1 MTTEEIIALKD
12 ELVERDN
19 GRHKKYDMI
28 MAAVGGDYESR
39 RMEGFWQTWQE
50 ITGRTVPEDRETVE
64 FKLNLLPS
72 LISAKRAF
80 IGTIPSL
87 QCPPGT
93 PAEPDNDAPKKLAE
107 KLERVYQGFWT
118 YSHIGKRMNQIGYWN
133 PTLGTSVGV
142 VWPDVDNKRPTMQ
155 IRSPYGFYPV
165 LGDVDGQ
172 TIVKAVFNTKYKVHQ
187 ARAMFPSIASKLTE
201 ETEVDVTQYFDAE
214 RIVTIVADAYR
225 VKDIENKWGFVSMV
239 IIPNEAFGE
248 GPWGDSDIEWAIPV
262 QEEYCYRE
270 SLKSAIIEQLIMQPL
285 AIEGGE
291 NLPEEIPMGPRDAI
305 PVQIGG
311 RVYRVPPVAVPDTFL
326 YSQDTVLKLLDR
338 TATVPEVMRSQFEG
352 SVLTG
357 RGVSTLMG
365 PTQMAF
371 NVKGNEIYPAIGTM
385 NKMAMRMWHAMWPRV
400 KHTVYSLDKGHSTVV
415 ETFKTGE
422 FDGWYE
428 NIVYVDASSYF
439 DAQSR
444 FVMVLQAVQNR
455 LMSRQTAMQ
464 FVPGVT
470 DAPGE
475 AALIESEFAKDMQ
488 LQQAAQAFSEANVQ
502 PNMAAQGATNANL
515 QKGYIGETPPPQ
527 PVGGFETGQNGGQNA
542 GQGEPAQAGQEAGQ
556 SSLLEDIIE
565 FFQEIPLRGKVW
577 LAGGIVS
584 DPAYSPQS
592 PGYAGIEVYLE
603 EPNDKAAINTT
614 MRTKY
619 PEVWGNIVYHNGPPS
634 EEEPSILVY
643 DPEGMGEEPSEEE
656 MRQLMQGGPGAQEG
670 IPTQGQ
676 GFPEGLPGG
685 EIFAGSERL
694 A

>member
-1 MTTEEIIALKD
+1 MNTDEIIDLKD
-12 ELVERDN
+12 ELVERDKP
-19 GRHKKYDMI
+19 RHAKYDMI
-28 MAAVGGDYESR
+28 MDAVGGDYQSR
-39 RMEGFWQTWQE
+39 RMEGFWESWQE
-50 ITGRTVPEDRETVE
+50 ITGRKIPADREIAE

-72 LISAKRAF
+72 LISAKRSF

-87 QCPPGT
+87 QVPPAT

-133 PTLGTSVGV
+133 PTLGTTIGV
-142 VWPDVDNKRPTMQ
+142 VWPDVENKRPTLQM
-155 IRSPYGFYPV
+155 RSPYGFYPI

-172 TIVKAVFNTKYKVHQ
+172 NVAKAVFNTRYKVRQ
-187 ARAMFPSIASKLTE
+187 ARAMFPSVASKLTGSDD
-201 ETEVDVTQYFDAE
+201 VDVTQYLDEE
-214 RIVTIVADAYR
+214 RLVTIVDERYR
-225 VKDIENKWGFVSMV
+225 VKDIENKWGFASIVM
-239 IIPNEAFGE
+239 IPNEAFGE

-270 SLKSAIIEQLIMQPL
+270 SLKSAIIEQLIMQPI

-305 PVQIGG
+305 PVQVGG
-311 RVYRVPPVAVPDTFL
+311 RVYRVAPVAVPETFL

-338 TATVPEVMRSQFEG
+338 TATVPEVMRSSFEG

-371 NVKGNEIYPAIGTM
+371 NVKGNEIYPSIATL
-385 NKMAMRMWHAMWPRV
+385 NKMAMRMWHAMWPRA
-400 KHTVYSLDKGHSTVV
+400 KHTVYSLDKGHSTTV
-415 ETFKTGE
+415 ESFKTGE
-422 FDGWYE
+422 FGGWYE

-475 AALIESEFAKDMQ
+475 AALIENEFTKDMQ
-488 LQQAAQAFSEANVQ
+488 LQQASQAFSQANVQ
-502 PNMAAQGATNANL
+502 PEMGAQGATNANL
-515 QKGYIGETPPPQ
+515 QKGYMGETPPPE
-527 PVGGFETGQNGGQNA
+527 PIGGIEPPKPNTGQNAQPA
-542 GQGEPAQAGQEAGQ
+542 GEP
-556 SSLLEDIIE
+556 SLLENMIE
-565 FFQEIPLRGKVW
+565 FFQEVPLRGKVW
-577 LAGGIVS
+577 LAGGIVTDPTYS
-584 DPAYSPQS
+584 PKLPDGSKNPAYV
-592 PGYAGIEVYLE
+592 GVEVYLE
-603 EPNDKAAINTT
+603 DPNDKAAINTT

-619 PEVWGNIVYHNGPPS
+619 PEVHGHIVYHNGAPS
-634 EEEPSILVY
+634 AQEPSVLVH
-643 DPEGMGEEPSEEE
+643 DTEAGGPNASE
-656 MRQLMQGGPGAQEG
+656 MRQLMQGGQGGSQEEVPGQGTGQEAPGQALPEG
-670 IPTQGQ
+670 IPG
-676 GFPEGLPGG
+676 P
-685 EIFAGSERL
+685 
-694 A
+694 